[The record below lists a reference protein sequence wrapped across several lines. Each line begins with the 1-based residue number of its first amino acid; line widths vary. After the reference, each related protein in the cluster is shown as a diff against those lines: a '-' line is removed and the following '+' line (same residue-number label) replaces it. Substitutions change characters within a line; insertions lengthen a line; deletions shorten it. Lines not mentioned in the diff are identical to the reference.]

1 MMTGHNQSA
10 AAKNTLFSWRGAKG
24 IRVIGVIGVI
34 GRVQCNVPTIQPS
47 YNPYDPY
54 AFGTP
59 PSKKSV
65 SRYRALR
72 VVVKCS
78 R

>member
-1 MMTGHNQSA
+1 MTGHNQSA
-10 AAKNTLFSWRGAKG
+10 AAQNTLFSWRGPQG
-24 IRVIGVIGVI
+24 IGVIGVI
-34 GRVQCNVPTIQPS
+34 GQLYCNVSATQPP
-47 YNPYDPY
+47 YGPYDPY